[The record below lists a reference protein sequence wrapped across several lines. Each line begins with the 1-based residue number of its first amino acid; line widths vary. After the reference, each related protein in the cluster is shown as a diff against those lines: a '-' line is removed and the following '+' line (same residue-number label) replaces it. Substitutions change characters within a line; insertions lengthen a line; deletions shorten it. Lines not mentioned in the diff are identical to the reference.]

1 MGGGSGGA
9 GVLRGGSGGAG
20 VRRWRRRRLTGRGTV
35 ASVRRG
41 SRGDGGGNA
50 DAQEDDIAASAGGGS
65 TSGSGRPWRK
75 GICGRRLAGRSA
87 VHFNLS
93 KTYQIESKSV
103 KLVLNV
109 KHMSNLLQICQHI
122 RIYTCSYIIG
132 PNKQDIIWTNKQG

>member
-1 MGGGSGGA
+1 MAAVRGRSGGVS
-9 GVLRGGSGGAG
+9 VLRRAESLG
-20 VRRWRRRRLTGRGTV
+20 VRRV
-35 ASVRRG
+35 ARVNEESSGVGCRG
-41 SRGDGGGNA
+41 SEVRVSA
-50 DAQEDDIAASAGGGS
+50 DAKDDIAVSAGGGS
-65 TSGSGRPWRK
+65 TSSSGRPWRK

-132 PNKQDIIWTNKQG
+132 PNKQDIIWSNKQG

>member
-1 MGGGSGGA
+1 M
-9 GVLRGGSGGAG
+9 
-20 VRRWRRRRLTGRGTV
+20 

-50 DAQEDDIAASAGGGS
+50 DAREDDIAVSAGGGS
-65 TSGSGRPWRK
+65 TSSSGRPWRK

-132 PNKQDIIWTNKQG
+132 PNKQDIIWSNKQG